1 MKNHNHCGHKIL
13 IVADCKF
20 YVSEVHYQKKN
31 YQKFAIILSLINE
44 IEVYFHDA
52 FWF

>member
-20 YVSEVHYQKKN
+20 YVSEVHYQKK
-31 YQKFAIILSLINE
+31 KLS
-44 IEVYFHDA
+44 EVCDHFVIDQ
-52 FWF
+52 